1 MNPAGP
7 GATSLHRTP
16 PCLDHPSFLSKA
28 GRMPAPDGGGTL
40 RKRLPGCKSPHQ
52 THALGRAHK
61 QPYQKALLTG
71 AHTHTHTPHSY
82 TVALRTHSHIRMVS
96 LLPLTPRPAVCI
108 HLFLP
113 EYLQTTLC
121 AREKPRDALT
131 RGSHWLAENPLNS
144 PKTRPGSTFC
154 SSAWGPVSCRD
165 TEGALP
171 SAPRLSHRQLSSS
184 SRPTCTHSCGSVS
197 LLNKSSSLSSW

>member
-1 MNPAGP
+1 MQESTSNPCPRASPQAAISEGT
-7 GATSLHRTP
+7 AYWCTHR
-16 PCLDHPSFLSKA
+16 S
-28 GRMPAPDGGGTL
+28 
-40 RKRLPGCKSPHQ
+40 
-52 THALGRAHK
+52 
-61 QPYQKALLTG
+61 